1 MVSFACSVISIYIFR
16 FASPMNS
23 MSFPCLSD
31 GTTLTMNSHLNEIL
45 ISGGASKHYFFK
57 LAARI
62 ARNARTCSGLVCA
75 ALLCACGSIDSATKL
90 QSPDANTRMDAVLKA
105 GESGNEKTVPQI
117 VPALQSEDP
126 LVRWAAQQSLQK
138 LTGTT
143 LGYGWSDS
151 PSKRAEATQKWVLWC
166 KDKNLSTSNAS

>member
-1 MVSFACSVISIYIFR
+1 MVSLACSVISICVFR
-16 FASPMNS
+16 FASFVIS
-23 MSFPCLSD
+23 SSILRASD

-45 ISGGASKHYFFK
+45 FSSGANTHLFLKSP
-57 LAARI
+57 ARM

>member
-1 MVSFACSVISIYIFR
+1 
-16 FASPMNS
+16 
-23 MSFPCLSD
+23 
-31 GTTLTMNSHLNEIL
+31 
-45 ISGGASKHYFFK
+45 
-57 LAARI
+57 
-62 ARNARTCSGLVCA
+62 
-75 ALLCACGSIDSATKL
+75 
-90 QSPDANTRMDAVLKA
+90 MDAVLKA

-166 KDKNLSTSNAS
+166 KDKNISTSNAT

>member
-1 MVSFACSVISIYIFR
+1 MYVFR
-16 FASPMNS
+16 FASFVIS
-23 MSFPCLSD
+23 SSILRASD

-45 ISGGASKHYFFK
+45 FSSGANTHLFLKSS
-57 LAARI
+57 
-62 ARNARTCSGLVCA
+62 ARNARTYSSLVCA

-166 KDKNLSTSNAS
+166 KDKNISTSNAS

>member
-1 MVSFACSVISIYIFR
+1 MRAGLLGALAC
-16 FASPMNS
+16 
-23 MSFPCLSD
+23 
-31 GTTLTMNSHLNEIL
+31 
-45 ISGGASKHYFFK
+45 
-57 LAARI
+57 
-62 ARNARTCSGLVCA
+62 
-75 ALLCACGSIDSATKL
+75 ALLSACGSIDSSTKL

-105 GESGNEKTVPQI
+105 GNSGNENKVPEI

-126 LVRWAAQQSLQK
+126 LVRWAAQQSLEK

>member
-1 MVSFACSVISIYIFR
+1 
-16 FASPMNS
+16 
-23 MSFPCLSD
+23 
-31 GTTLTMNSHLNEIL
+31 MNSHLNEIL
-45 ISGGASKHYFFK
+45 FSSGANTHLFLKSP
-57 LAARI
+57 ARI
-62 ARNARTCSGLVCA
+62 ARNARTCSSWVCA